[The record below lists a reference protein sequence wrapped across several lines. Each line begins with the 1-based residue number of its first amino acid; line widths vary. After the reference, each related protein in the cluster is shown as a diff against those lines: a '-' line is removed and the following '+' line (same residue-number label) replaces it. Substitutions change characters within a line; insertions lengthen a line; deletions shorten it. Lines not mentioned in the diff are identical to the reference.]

1 MTLDQYAMW
10 AASTDVSRSTCL
22 STEPLLLEIGL
33 AFVREIGK
41 VAGALT
47 RRPSADERWRDGLA
61 EALGD
66 LAYHWARLC
75 AITGVAPSTLLARSR
90 AHIEWRQAGRL
101 PGGPAPASAGITL
114 EEYAAWVA
122 AASRPGDRPDDE
134 SLLDIGLALA
144 GDAGEVVECLRRV
157 RRESDGPRECLVG
170 ELGDVWRY
178 WTRLCAATGLT
189 PAELLARS
197 RARIEAGLP
206 GGSVSSRGA

>member
-10 AASTDVSRSTCL
+10 AASTDVSRSTVL
-22 STEPLLLEIGL
+22 SAEPLLLEIGL
-33 AFVREIGK
+33 AFVHAIGK

-66 LAYHWARLC
+66 LAYDWARWC
-75 AITGVAPSTLLARSR
+75 AITEVAPSTLLARSR
-90 AHIEWRQAGRL
+90 AHIEWRLAGR
-101 PGGPAPASAGITL
+101 PSGGPACASAGITL
-114 EEYAAWVA
+114 DEYAAWVA

-134 SLLDIGLALA
+134 SLLDMGLMA

-157 RRESDGPRECLVG
+157 RRESDGPRERLVG
-170 ELGDVWRY
+170 EPGDVWRY

-206 GGSVSSRGA
+206 GGSVPPPRA

>member
-1 MTLDQYAMW
+1 VTLDQYAMW
-10 AASTDVSRSTCL
+10 AASTDVSRSTGM

-90 AHIEWRQAGRL
+90 AHIEWRQAGRP

-122 AASRPGDRPDDE
+122 AASRPGDRPDYE
-134 SLLDIGLALA
+134 ALLDIGLALA

-157 RRESDGPRECLVG
+157 RRESDGPRERLVG

-206 GGSVSSRGA
+206 GGSVPPPRA